1 MARFLSLHVLLIGSV
16 VLYII
21 LGAIVFQMLEG
32 EHLDALKKDHMA
44 KIEQNAKDYVDK
56 LWSVAKRDR
65 DKYKVR
71 WIFQRDIKY
80 FKMFR
85 MWKI

>member
-1 MARFLSLHVLLIGSV
+1 MIYFHTTPPNTFKNLKVSKLK
-16 VLYII
+16 
-21 LGAIVFQMLEG
+21 
-32 EHLDALKKDHMA
+32 ALKKDHMA